1 MLLQEEVEKRKQ
13 RAAKFGLP
21 AEREDGLKYE
31 PDPEVLKR
39 AARAKKFGS
48 QPPTADTLLQK
59 AGGCSRYSCQFKLID
74 NCAPICILQHW

>member
-1 MLLQEEVEKRKQ
+1 MMCRVVPCRAVFLQEEVEKRKQ

-48 QPPTADTLLQK
+48 QPPSADTLLQK
-59 AGGCSRYSCQFKLID
+59 AGGRRCCGCHFD
-74 NCAPICILQHW
+74 